1 MLPMYAGR
9 RSTGILLGIALLLV
23 HAGASAQ
30 SRPPAIPRV
39 GVLSPF
45 VGSESLF
52 FDILRQRL
60 HELGYT
66 EGRNIAYVY
75 RVAED
80 FDALQRHARELVE
93 MNVSVIVTA
102 GPPGVRAAR
111 AATKTIPI
119 VMGNVGDA
127 LDQGFVDNLAKP
139 SGNVTGLST
148 LNTELGAKRLALL
161 KEALP
166 SVTRVA
172 VLREAVGDVAPLRA
186 TEKAARTLGIAL
198 DVFQV
203 RDADELPSA
212 FHAMAAAHVTSLEI
226 LPSSLF
232 VSQLRRIVEFA
243 VRARIATIYPDDRF
257 VRAGGLMSYGSDVAD
272 LYSRAAVY
280 VSRILK
286 GARPADL
293 PVEQPTTFVLAI
305 NVRAARDLG
314 LTLPPSLL
322 VRADHVVQ

>member
-111 AATKTIPI
+111 AATRTIPI

-172 VLREAVGDVAPLRA
+172 VLREAV
-186 TEKAARTLGIAL
+186 
-198 DVFQV
+198 
-203 RDADELPSA
+203 
-212 FHAMAAAHVTSLEI
+212 
-226 LPSSLF
+226 
-232 VSQLRRIVEFA
+232 
-243 VRARIATIYPDDRF
+243 
-257 VRAGGLMSYGSDVAD
+257 
-272 LYSRAAVY
+272 
-280 VSRILK
+280 
-286 GARPADL
+286 
-293 PVEQPTTFVLAI
+293 
-305 NVRAARDLG
+305 
-314 LTLPPSLL
+314 
-322 VRADHVVQ
+322 